1 MIAKLKV
8 RNWIKKT
15 LINMSLKMSKNDK
28 NRNTPAVHLSYPC
41 MLIDIEEEFL
51 RLCDIV
57 APLVFIQR
65 TSMRK

>member
-1 MIAKLKV
+1 
-8 RNWIKKT
+8 
-15 LINMSLKMSKNDK
+15 MSLKMSKNDK